1 MARIRALSRRPGVL
15 LEHQE
20 LHFSDLRFTPDS
32 RTLRCQE
39 REVQLSGREALL
51 MEYFLRNP
59 EMVLARE
66 QIFARVWGSD
76 AAVEDGNLDTYIY
89 FLRKHLKTLH
99 SQSVISTVHGLGY
112 RLES

>member
-1 MARIRALSRRPGVL
+1 M
-15 LEHQE
+15 
-20 LHFSDLRFTPDS
+20 
-32 RTLRCQE
+32 
-39 REVQLSGREALL
+39 SGREALL

-99 SQSVISTVHGLGY
+99 SRSVISTIHGLGY
-112 RLES
+112 RLEGYYAQPVNRT